1 MPALARALALTPR
14 DPLDPRIV
22 FWAPMN
28 EPGCS
33 GNGSLQNTRAVMMND
48 APGGAV
54 GSKPRRRRR
63 PTKKQTRR
71 SGKIRC
77 AAFVLCKPFSKFG
90 QLISQTK
97 SPP

>member
-54 GSKPRRRRR
+54 GSKPRRKRR
-63 PTKKQTRR
+63 PTPKSKRGAAEKSVAPR
-71 SGKIRC
+71 SFYASLLASSG
-77 AAFVLCKPFSKFG
+77 S
-90 QLISQTK
+90 
-97 SPP
+97 

>member
-48 APGGAV
+48 VPGGAV
-54 GSKPRRRRR
+54 GTKPRRRRR
-63 PTKKQTRR
+63 PTSKSNAAQRKNPLRR
-71 SGKIRC
+71 VRFMR
-77 AAFVLCKPFSKFG
+77 AF
-90 QLISQTK
+90 
-97 SPP
+97 